1 MTTIDRWNQSAD
13 AFSSRVDA
21 IAESQWMG
29 STPCSEWT
37 VQELVDHVAGTHVF
51 FGSFL
56 GLPELVEACHSWLQA
71 LPPEVIRAPGRYGD
85 PRPVGSDADAQTK
98 MLAFAGRN
106 P

>member
-1 MTTIDRWNQSAD
+1 MTTIDRWKQSAD

-21 IAESQWMG
+21 IGADESL
-29 STPCSEWT
+29 P
-37 VQELVDHVAGTHVF
+37 
-51 FGSFL
+51 
-56 GLPELVEACHSWLQA
+56 PELVEACHSWLQA